1 MDFASLNIVTRSWSI
16 EVRFFSNIG
25 FRLTSIDTSRQDPA
39 SRDFVNDKRNTQTF
53 FRRRRICLWQ
63 KIQGGIVEVKVEI
76 KDDLKYTKEHEW
88 VKVEEDVATVG
99 ITDYAQKELGD
110 VVFVELPQVGTNVE
124 QMKPFGVIE
133 AVKAVSDLF
142 SPLTGEVTEVNTQL
156 ESQSNLI
163 NSDPYG
169 QGWIIKIK
177 MKDPKELEA
186 LLSSADYRKLVE
198 SKT

>member
-1 MDFASLNIVTRSWSI
+1 
-16 EVRFFSNIG
+16 
-25 FRLTSIDTSRQDPA
+25 
-39 SRDFVNDKRNTQTF
+39 
-53 FRRRRICLWQ
+53 
-63 KIQGGIVEVKVEI
+63 VEI
-76 KDDLKYTKEHEW
+76 KIEIKDGLKYTKEHEW
-88 VKVEEDVATVG
+88 VKVEGDAATVG

-110 VVFVELPQVGTNVE
+110 VVFVELPQVGAKVE
-124 QMKPFGVIE
+124 HMKPFGVIE

-142 SPLTGEVTEVNTQL
+142 SPLTGEVTEVNSLL

-177 MKDPKELEA
+177 VQDPKELEA

-198 SKT
+198 SKN

>member
-1 MDFASLNIVTRSWSI
+1 VES
-16 EVRFFSNIG
+16 
-25 FRLTSIDTSRQDPA
+25 
-39 SRDFVNDKRNTQTF
+39 
-53 FRRRRICLWQ
+53 
-63 KIQGGIVEVKVEI
+63 KIEI

-88 VKVEEDVATVG
+88 VKVEGDMATVG

-110 VVFVELPQVGTNVE
+110 VVFVELPQVGAKVE
-124 QMKPFGVIE
+124 HMKPFGVIE

-142 SPLTGEVTEVNTQL
+142 SPLTGEVAEVNSLL

-177 MKDPKELEA
+177 VQDSKELEA
-186 LLSSADYRKLVE
+186 LLSSADYRKLME
-198 SKT
+198 SKN

>member
-1 MDFASLNIVTRSWSI
+1 M
-16 EVRFFSNIG
+16 
-25 FRLTSIDTSRQDPA
+25 
-39 SRDFVNDKRNTQTF
+39 
-53 FRRRRICLWQ
+53 
-63 KIQGGIVEVKVEI
+63 EI

-88 VKVEEDVATVG
+88 VRIEGDVATVG

-110 VVFVELPQVGTNVE
+110 VVFVELPGVGAKVE

-142 SPLTGEVTEVNTQL
+142 APLSGEVTEVNTQL

-163 NSDPYG
+163 NAEPYG

-177 MKDPKELEA
+177 VSDPKEQEG
-186 LLSSADYRKLVE
+186 LLSPADYKKLAE
-198 SKT
+198 GKS

>member
-1 MDFASLNIVTRSWSI
+1 M
-16 EVRFFSNIG
+16 
-25 FRLTSIDTSRQDPA
+25 
-39 SRDFVNDKRNTQTF
+39 
-53 FRRRRICLWQ
+53 
-63 KIQGGIVEVKVEI
+63 EI
-76 KDDLKYTKEHEW
+76 RDDLKYTKEHEW
-88 VKVEEDVATVG
+88 VKVEGDEVTVG
-99 ITDYAQKELGD
+99 ITDYAQKQLGD
-110 VVFVELPQVGTNVE
+110 VVFVELPQVGTQVE

-142 SPLTGEVTEVNTQL
+142 APLSGEVTEVNTQL

-177 MKDPKELEA
+177 VKDPKELEA

-198 SKT
+198 SKA

>member
-1 MDFASLNIVTRSWSI
+1 V
-16 EVRFFSNIG
+16 
-25 FRLTSIDTSRQDPA
+25 
-39 SRDFVNDKRNTQTF
+39 
-53 FRRRRICLWQ
+53 
-63 KIQGGIVEVKVEI
+63 KIEI

-88 VKVEEDVATVG
+88 VKAEGGVATVG
-99 ITDYAQKELGD
+99 ITDYAQKQLGD
-110 VVFVELPQVGTNVE
+110 VVFVELPPVGNKVE

-142 SPLTGEVTEVNTQL
+142 SPVGGEVIEVNTQL

-177 MKDPKELEA
+177 VKDPKELDA